1 MIQVLERAMKIVE
14 MLGDNPGKAYPL
26 SEIAAAVSLDK
37 GTCSHI
43 LKTLSSRGFIRQ
55 DSPRSGYKLGY
66 KFYYITGHPVENEE
80 LTKIARKDVESLGR
94 ELNETVLLAVVH
106 NDKRIVLYS
115 TVPERD
121 LIVRTH
127 RERNIYSV
135 CAGRVIVA
143 NYTPA
148 HLEKF
153 IIRCGLPSEEE
164 WPEIFRS
171 AHPRQELAN
180 AFARIKQDGYEVLD
194 DGHGLTGFAAP
205 LFRDG
210 HVVGSLGTYLP
221 SSRMTDSGKILEKL
235 LYYSGEINRK
245 LTLSENL
252 G

>member
-14 MLGDNPGKAYPL
+14 TLGENPGKAYSL
-26 SEIAAAVSLDK
+26 SEIASAVSLDK

-43 LKTLSSRGFIRQ
+43 LKTLASGGFIRQ

-66 KFYYITGHPVENEE
+66 KFYHITGHPVENEE
-80 LTKIARKDVESLGR
+80 LTKIARKDVETLGR
-94 ELNETVLLAVVH
+94 ELNETALLAVV
-106 NDKRIVLYS
+106 NSDKRIVLYS
-115 TVPERD
+115 TVPERN
-121 LIVRTH
+121 LIVRTQ

-143 NYTPA
+143 NYTPS

-164 WPEIFRS
+164 WPEIYH
-171 AHPRQELAN
+171 AAQPRQALAN
-180 AFARIKQDGYEVLD
+180 AFAQIKQDGYAILD
-194 DGHGLTGFAAP
+194 DQHGLIGFAAP

-221 SSRMTDSGKILEKL
+221 VSRMTDSGKILERL

-245 LTLSENL
+245 LTLSEL
-252 G
+252 